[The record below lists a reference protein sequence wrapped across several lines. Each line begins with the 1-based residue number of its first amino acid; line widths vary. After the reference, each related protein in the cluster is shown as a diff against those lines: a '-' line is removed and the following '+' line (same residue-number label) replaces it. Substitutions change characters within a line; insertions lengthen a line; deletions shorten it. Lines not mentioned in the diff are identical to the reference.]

1 MIVDGNQVSPRDDED
16 KDLYVLCV
24 MQQCGES
31 TNNTSITNTLTYIV
45 STNAKTSP
53 SAGEDG
59 EVPLFKVLPSVRV
72 RFALFNRFSDFRF
85 WADNYERLLVGICGG
100 RENREKL
107 TG

>member
-1 MIVDGNQVSPRDDED
+1 MKTS
-16 KDLYVLCV
+16 LCALCHV
-24 MQQCGES
+24 TVWVES

-53 SAGEDG
+53 SAAEDG
-59 EVPLFKVLPSVRV
+59 EVPLFKVLPWVRV
-72 RFALFNRFSDFRF
+72 RFTFFNRFSDFPF

>member
-1 MIVDGNQVSPRDDED
+1 MKTS
-16 KDLYVLCV
+16 LCALCHV
-24 MQQCGES
+24 TVWVES

-53 SAGEDG
+53 SAAEDG

-72 RFALFNRFSDFRF
+72 RFTFFNRFSDFPF

>member
-1 MIVDGNQVSPRDDED
+1 MGTRCLPGMMKTNLCT
-16 KDLYVLCV
+16 LYHVTV
-24 MQQCGES
+24 W
-31 TNNTSITNTLTYIV
+31 ITNTLTYIV

-53 SAGEDG
+53 SAAEDG
-59 EVPLFKVLPSVRV
+59 EVPLFKVLPWVRV
-72 RFALFNRFSDFRF
+72 RFTFFNRFSDFPF